1 MKRIIRILFPLFFA
15 AGVFFFYLLLY
26 PSPVWSESFAG
37 ALLLFFTALGSGGVL
52 LFSESP
58 PKTVFLFYFSISI
71 AIPFVLLLFFSVF
84 HTLRLK
90 ILFGLMV
97 TGLVW
102 LKIFV
107 AAHYKHERSKG

>member
-15 AGVFFFYLLLY
+15 AGVFFFYLFLY

-37 ALLLFFTALGSGGVL
+37 ALLLFFTALGGGGVL

-58 PKTVFLFYFSISI
+58 PKIVFLFYFSISI
-71 AIPFVLLLFFSVF
+71 AIPFALVLFSNVF
-84 HTLRLK
+84 PTLRLK
-90 ILFGLMV
+90 ILLGVMV

-107 AAHYKHERSKG
+107 AAHYRHERGKD